1 MTKGL
6 VTIDRKAARAI
17 AEELFALMSEEMGKI
32 KPADIV
38 PDEYFNVK
46 QAAEFL
52 GWSVHTVRHKKDE
65 IPHSKVGGS
74 LRFSRKDLVK
84 YIRQE

>member
-38 PDEYFNVK
+38 PDEYFNVR
-46 QAAEFL
+46 QAVEFL
-52 GWSVHTVRHKKDE
+52 AWSLDTARHKKDE

>member
-52 GWSVHTVRHKKDE
+52 GWSVHTVRHKKRRD
-65 IPHSKVGGS
+65 ST
-74 LRFSRKDLVK
+74 FQSRRLAPILAK
-84 YIRQE
+84 RPC